1 MIKVICTECPMGC
14 EITVEKQ
21 GEQIISITGNTCP
34 RGKLYATNEVT
45 CPKRV
50 VTTTVRAENG
60 KMVAVKTD
68 APVKKSEMFMV
79 VKAANEF
86 TAKLPVKIGDVLI
99 ENVVNGI
106 NLVSSSVVDR

>member
-1 MIKVICTECPMGC
+1 MGC

-50 VTTTVRAENG
+50 ITTTVRAENG

>member
-1 MIKVICTECPMGC
+1 MGC
-14 EITVEKQ
+14 EIEVLISSSE
-21 GEQIISITGNTCP
+21 IISVSGNTCK
-34 RGKLYATNEVT
+34 RGEVYAKNEVT

-68 APVKKSEMFMV
+68 APVKKSEMFKV
-79 VKAANEF
+79 IAAANAF
-86 TAKLPVKIGDVLI
+86 RAKLPVKIGQVLI
-99 ENVVNGI
+99 ANVCEQV

>member
-1 MIKVICTECPMGC
+1 MGC

-68 APVKKSEMFMV
+68 APVKKSDMFSV

>member
-1 MIKVICTECPMGC
+1 
-14 EITVEKQ
+14 
-21 GEQIISITGNTCP
+21 
-34 RGKLYATNEVT
+34 
-45 CPKRV
+45 
-50 VTTTVRAENG
+50 
-60 KMVAVKTD
+60 
-68 APVKKSEMFMV
+68 MV